1 MITKDNNPM
10 WYELCPVK
18 LNSTCYKWDMYSMN
32 VKAIIICAATYLD
45 DVYLLSEL
53 KFNSSNIMVL

>member
-10 WYELCPVK
+10 WFELCPLK
-18 LNSTCYKWDMYSMN
+18 SNPICYKWEMYSMN

-45 DVYLLSEL
+45 DVYLLSEF
-53 KFNSSNIMVL
+53 KFNSCNIIVI